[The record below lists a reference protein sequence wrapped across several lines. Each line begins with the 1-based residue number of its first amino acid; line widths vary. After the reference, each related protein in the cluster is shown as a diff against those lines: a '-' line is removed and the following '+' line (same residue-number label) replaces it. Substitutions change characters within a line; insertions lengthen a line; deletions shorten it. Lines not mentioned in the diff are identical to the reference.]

1 MSDTTAV
8 QPGSAQPAVPAT
20 PAVPLIADPAPL
32 GLAGFAMTTMALSLW
47 NANIYPAAVS
57 AALALALAY
66 GGAAQLLAGM
76 WEFRRGNTFAATAFS
91 SYGAFWISFWYLS
104 VHILPSARLVD
115 VPVIVGSFLVGWTL
129 FTFYMMI
136 AALRVSGAVL
146 LVFILLTIAFVLLTI
161 GNYRTN
167 ATAIHWG
174 GYVGLAT
181 AAAAWYAS
189 FAGVTNST
197 FGRSVIP
204 VWPLAR

>member
-1 MSDTTAV
+1 MSQASTE
-8 QPGSAQPAVPAT
+8 PAHA
-20 PAVPLIADPAPL
+20 APLIADPAPL

-47 NANIYPAAVS
+47 NANIYPAAVNS
-57 AALALALAY
+57 ALALALAY
-66 GGAAQLLAGM
+66 GGGAQLLAGM
-76 WEFRRGNTFAATAFS
+76 WEFRRGNTFAATAFA
-91 SYGAFWISFWYLS
+91 SYGAFWIAFWYLAT
-104 VHILPSARLVD
+104 HILPSIPASDDASV
-115 VPVIVGSFLVGWTL
+115 VGTFLVGWCL

-146 LVFILLTIAFVLLTI
+146 LVFFLLTIAFVLLTI

-167 ATAIHWG
+167 KTFIHWG

-197 FGRSVIP
+197 FGKAVIP
-204 VWPLAR
+204 VFPLAR